1 MTKKKILLT
10 LRIGGE
16 NGGPYIS
23 HSRIMQSALKDKYD
37 MKPLMVPR
45 SRVLLDP
52 CGMKSFVNTIKSEN
66 PDLVVVTGL
75 QIEGFLTMIAC
86 KKAGV
91 KTLLA
96 VHGSSREALDI
107 GAVSKAAIKLLE
119 HHSIRTA
126 DAVFGV
132 SDYVSG
138 WDCLKHAKKHCGTV
152 YNIPSLSGDREPDLR
167 QEFGFDKNDVVIV
180 STGRI
185 TREKGYDLLWQAIQK
200 LGCRDNVKF
209 LIAGDGDYRNEW
221 QSEIEKNG
229 YADRVVLAGYR
240 SDIDA
245 VLNTA
250 DIFIICT
257 KHETLCNSILEAYM
271 HALPVIATNVGGIP
285 EIVEHNQSG
294 FLVKNGDVDGFASAI
309 DKLISDTGLRKQYG
323 TSGREIVLE
332 KFDENKIINKLDEIF
347 TKLIN

>member
-52 CGMKSFVNTIKSEN
+52 RGMKSFVNTIKSEK

-75 QIEGFLTMIAC
+75 QIEGFLTMLAC
-86 KKAGV
+86 KKAKV

-96 VHGSSREALDI
+96 VHGSSREALEI
-107 GAVSKAAIKLLE
+107 GALSKAFIKLLE
-119 HHSIRTA
+119 YHSVKIA

-152 YNIPSLSGDREPDLR
+152 YNIPSLSGEGEHNLR
-167 QEFGFDKNDVVIV
+167 QDFGFDENDVVVV

-185 TREKGYDLLWQAIQK
+185 TREKGYDLLWQAIQR
-200 LGCRDNVKF
+200 LENRDNVKF
-209 LIAGDGDYRNEW
+209 LIAGDGQYRQEW
-221 QSEIEKNG
+221 QNEINQKG
-229 YADRVVLAGYR
+229 LASKVVLAGYR

-257 KHETLCNSILEAYM
+257 KHETLCNSILEAFM
-271 HALPVIATNVGGIP
+271 HGIPVIATNVGGIP
-285 EIVEHNQSG
+285 EIVQHNQNG
-294 FLVKNGDVDGFASAI
+294 FLVKNGDVDGFAAAL
-309 DKLISDTGLRKQYG
+309 DKLITDSELGKSFG
-323 TSGREIVLE
+323 KSGRAFIAD
-332 KFDENKIINKLDEIF
+332 KFDKTKIEERLDEIF
-347 TKLIN
+347 TQLID